1 MMRKKE
7 IGDRERKGPRSV
19 EKAVSLVLRTG
30 VILSAAVICL
40 GLALLL
46 AKGSIANQAR
56 IDAAI
61 PYPRDLRALLAGL
74 LTLDPASVIVLGLLA
89 LIATPFTRVAVS
101 IVAFA
106 LERDWRYVLVTVA
119 VLAILIMGI
128 VLGMAVD

>member
-1 MMRKKE
+1 MMVEKE